1 MLFLGAVLESEP
13 KMLISEFLDGGSL
26 EDYYENQERVK
37 GRCVD
42 RTHTHTHKHTHT
54 HIHTHTLTYMYAYK

>member
-26 EDYYENQERVK
+26 EDFYENQERVK

-42 RTHTHTHKHTHT
+42 HTRTRARAHT